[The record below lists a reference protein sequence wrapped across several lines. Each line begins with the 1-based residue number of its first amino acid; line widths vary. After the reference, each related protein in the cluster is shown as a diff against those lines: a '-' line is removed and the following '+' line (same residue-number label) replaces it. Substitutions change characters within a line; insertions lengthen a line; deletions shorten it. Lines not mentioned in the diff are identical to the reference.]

1 MWAASAVPEGR
12 VASVASV
19 VSEGRVASVVSEARA
34 VWVVSVV
41 PEDRVAL
48 AVSAVPEGVRDG
60 DCFSNSPLSEE
71 PLGITLLQPA
81 GTHWS
86 AEAG

>member
-12 VASVASV
+12 VASV
-19 VSEGRVASVVSEARA
+19 VSEDRVASVVSGPEDRA
-34 VWVVSVV
+34 VSVVSVV

-81 GTHWS
+81 GAHWS